1 MASGAAS
8 PLHRV
13 RRVVFELRL
22 PDEAAAL
29 RHRSEMEDAWH
40 QTILPVVEE
49 AFDAGAPDGRF
60 VRIDRMAIDIGH
72 IDPRRLD
79 GAAIRR
85 AVLAELTRHLHGG
98 SEERPE
104 PLSEAAA
111 LEEVLAAFLQTGAW
125 PWDAATRRTEALE
138 AALAALPTADAR
150 RAAGRVVTLLGDRRV
165 RLRLAYQFRDELL
178 RWLAAQLYPDRVEEI
193 LGVLSTAV
201 VAASGGPGPGLAE
214 VRASAWRALLAAVL
228 HLLSLEPTA
237 PRATIERWIVEERRR
252 LQFPDAD
259 ATAEADRLLDA
270 GKERTDLASAAPR
283 RERDRETD
291 GPVSELY
298 VAHAGVVLLHP
309 FLDRFFRTL
318 GLVTEG
324 RTLDATAHRVRA
336 THLLYHLV
344 TGREQPEEHETAL
357 LKVLSGLPLRYPLV
371 RELSLA
377 QEDREEAERLLRAA
391 VSHWDRLKNTSPDG
405 LREAFLQREGKLSTR
420 PDGWRLVVEQRAVD
434 VLLDSVPWSVSI
446 VRLPWMASPL
456 WVDWA

>member
-1 MASGAAS
+1 
-8 PLHRV
+8 
-13 RRVVFELRL
+13 
-22 PDEAAAL
+22 
-29 RHRSEMEDAWH
+29 
-40 QTILPVVEE
+40 
-49 AFDAGAPDGRF
+49 
-60 VRIDRMAIDIGH
+60 
-72 IDPRRLD
+72 
-79 GAAIRR
+79 
-85 AVLAELTRHLHGG
+85 
-98 SEERPE
+98 
-104 PLSEAAA
+104 
-111 LEEVLAAFLQTGAW
+111 
-125 PWDAATRRTEALE
+125 
-138 AALAALPTADAR
+138 
-150 RAAGRVVTLLGDRRV
+150 
-165 RLRLAYQFRDELL
+165 
-178 RWLAAQLYPDRVEEI
+178 
-193 LGVLSTAV
+193 
-201 VAASGGPGPGLAE
+201 
-214 VRASAWRALLAAVL
+214 
-228 HLLSLEPTA
+228 
-237 PRATIERWIVEERRR
+237 
-252 LQFPDAD
+252 
-259 ATAEADRLLDA
+259 
-270 GKERTDLASAAPR
+270 
-283 RERDRETD
+283 
-291 GPVSELY
+291 VSELY